1 MHGTGAPLGR
11 FTYEVPDEAQAA
23 ARRVADVLG
32 PARRVLVLGH
42 AGADGDVC
50 GSSLGLAQALR
61 ERGKDVV
68 VYNQEPYP
76 DAYRWLV
83 GGDGVV
89 TSIAPHEAFD
99 ATVVVDAAR
108 PDRLGRDFPE
118 QGRRGTYIWIDHH
131 RTLTDTGADV
141 AYVDLTA
148 AAVGEQIAQVLE
160 ALKHPISPE
169 VACCLY
175 ASLLA
180 DTGGFRY
187 GNTSAR
193 AFRLAARLIETGID
207 PWEMTERI
215 YESQDLARLRL
226 LGKALTSLWLS
237 PCGRLGVIEVTAGDL
252 ASVGARD
259 EHVHGIVNHVR
270 GIKGV
275 EVALLLREASNDAG
289 VGTRVIAR
297 SRGNV
302 DIAAIVEPLGALGHK
317 NSASFVLD
325 KPLADGRALV
335 VDAFLAALPR
345 VDQQRSGAEPH
356 GAVFAPSQQ
365 RAPRRKPRRH
375 TRPAE

>member
-11 FTYEVPDEAQAA
+11 FTHEVPREAQEAA
-23 ARRVADVLG
+23 HAVAAVL
-32 PARRVLVLGH
+32 AEAQHVLVLGH
-42 AGADGDVC
+42 ASADGDVC

-68 VYNQEPYP
+68 VYNEHPYP

-83 GGDGVV
+83 GGEDVV
-89 TSIAPHEAFD
+89 THLSADISFD

-108 PDRLGRDFPE
+108 PDRLGKDFPCRA
-118 QGRRGTYIWIDHH
+118 RRGTYIWIDHP
-131 RTLTDTGADV
+131 RAGSANGSPPGDV

-148 AAVGEQIAQVLE
+148 AAVGEQIAQVLD
-160 ALKHPISPE
+160 AMGHKLTPE
-169 VACCLY
+169 VARCLY

-193 AFRLAARLIETGID
+193 AFRLAARLVEIGVD

-215 YESQDLARLRL
+215 YESQDEARIRL
-226 LGKALTSLWLS
+226 LGRALQTLWLS
-237 PCGRLGVIEVTAGDL
+237 PCRRVGVVDVTQEDL
-252 ASVGARD
+252 ESLGARD
-259 EHVHGIVNHVR
+259 EHVQGLVNHVR

-275 EVALLLREASNDAG
+275 EVALLLREQH
-289 VGTRVIAR
+289 GTSTKVIAR

-302 DIAAIVEPLGALGHK
+302 SIASVVQPLGILGHK
-317 NSASFVLD
+317 NAATFLLD
-325 KPLADGRALV
+325 KALPDARALV

-345 VDQQRSGAEPH
+345 ALPAAAEKIERRSL
-356 GAVFAPSQQ
+356 
-365 RAPRRKPRRH
+365 RKSRRH
-375 TRPAE
+375 ARPAE